1 MRGLPRVARRSGGL
15 EPDARAGNLRVMDP
29 SRRPATPPVLD
40 MTPDGEFR
48 DSAASAGLPQGWLD
62 RALARVGGIA
72 LLLTLAAGGFVVAA
86 LAILF
91 VGLLLPVVIAAGAV
105 AFGTLWWRL
114 RRLRARGG
122 VAGGGPSGQPGSG
135 VRFVVIRR

>member
-1 MRGLPRVARRSGGL
+1 
-15 EPDARAGNLRVMDP
+15 
-29 SRRPATPPVLD
+29 

-48 DSAASAGLPQGWLD
+48 DSAASAALRQSWLD
-62 RALARVGGIA
+62 RALARVGGVA

-91 VGLLLPVVIAAGAV
+91 VGLLLPFAIAAGAV
-105 AFGTLWWRL
+105 AFGTLWWRM

-122 VAGGGPSGQPGSG
+122 MPGGPDAGGGGRA